1 MQKPSQD
8 RGPGTASQTVP
19 FLLEKNRK
27 QPFGQQNHL
36 STLPLPVCT
45 CGPAE
50 NSSSHWPSGS
60 WGRVHRHSCSCVILT
75 ATTSTQVKI
84 PTELSRL
91 CDCNVRLHY
100 SGPQVILVSC
110 FLFVLRVT
118 YTKLMTAA
126 CFVFFF
132 LVVWHEVSGPFT
144 STFTTVVLLASWQ
157 FPYFA
162 AEFCYT
168 P

>member
-1 MQKPSQD
+1 MVSK
-8 RGPGTASQTVP
+8 TILV
-19 FLLEKNRK
+19 
-27 QPFGQQNHL
+27 
-36 STLPLPVCT
+36 PLPVCT

-75 ATTSTQVKI
+75 ATTSTQIKI

-110 FLFVLRVT
+110 FLFVLWVT
-118 YTKLMTAA
+118 YTKSMTAA
-126 CFVFFF
+126 CFFFF
-132 LVVWHEVSGPFT
+132 ISMTRSIWAFHKYIHHSRVPSQLAIPLLCCG
-144 STFTTVVLLASWQ
+144 VLLYPVISVKICQ
-157 FPYFA
+157 LLSSLPNTVQKVCKFK
-162 AEFCYT
+162 
-168 P
+168 